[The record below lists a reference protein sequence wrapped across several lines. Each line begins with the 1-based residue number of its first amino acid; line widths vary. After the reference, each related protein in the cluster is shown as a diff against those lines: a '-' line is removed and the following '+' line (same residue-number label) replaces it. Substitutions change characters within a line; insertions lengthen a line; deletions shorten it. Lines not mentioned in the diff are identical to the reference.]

1 MSAKENTM
9 TNQETP
15 SAQHVL
21 TRNITTLNARDMEG
35 YLANQ
40 QPDVEFVLP
49 GGATLHGREEI
60 RQYIEALWKAFP
72 DGKLAFGAQ
81 VFAEDAAATEL
92 VFTGTHT
99 GPMMTPG
106 GPLPPTGKR
115 VTLHSASILHI
126 KEGLIAWEHGYADQL
141 EIMTQLGLMPT
152 APKPDDDHPA

>member
-21 TRNITTLNARDMEG
+21 TRNMTTLNARDLEG

-60 RQYIEALWKAFP
+60 RHYIEALWKAFP
-72 DGKLAFGAQ
+72 DGQLAFAAQ
-81 VFAEDAAATEL
+81 VFADDAAATEL

-99 GPMMTPG
+99 SPMMTPG
-106 GPLPPTGKR
+106 GPIRPTGKR

-152 APKPDDDHPA
+152 APKPADDHPA